1 MPDGAPV
8 SNSSP
13 GLAAKRDELVHGHLD
28 TYASTLAVMSELD
41 AAAWE
46 FESGCPGWSVHD
58 LLSHMIGLERLM
70 LGDAFPDHVVDPMPP
85 HVSGPFAEKTEVD
98 VDLRRGR
105 SRADQLAE
113 ARETFDRRAAALAAL
128 APEDM
133 DQPMNGV
140 LGTDVAIKVLGI
152 RLFDLYAHEQDIRRA
167 SGRPGHQQGP
177 AAEVFWRRSSR
188 GLAAS
193 LRQRADATGTV
204 TFVID
209 EPEPRDVTINL
220 GEDGPGAAVTLDWS
234 TWVAMV
240 CGRADAPR
248 DRVTVDGEEDLAAKV
263 LAAMNLTV

>member
-1 MPDGAPV
+1 VPDGAPV

-13 GLAAKRDELVHGHLD
+13 GLAAKRVELVHGHLD
-28 TYASTLAVMSELD
+28 VYASTLAVMSELD
-41 AAAWE
+41 DAAWDRQ
-46 FESGCPGWSVHD
+46 SGCPGWSVHD

-70 LGDAFPDHVVDPMPP
+70 LGDEFPDHVVDPMPP
-85 HVSGPFAEKTEVD
+85 HVSGPVAEKTEVD

-105 SRADQLAE
+105 SRADLLAE
-113 ARETFDRRAAALAAL
+113 ARETFDRRAAALSAL

-140 LGTDVAIKVLGI
+140 FGTDVAVKVLGI

-167 SGRPGHQQGP
+167 SRQLGHQQGP

-188 GLAAS
+188 GMAAS
-193 LRQRADATGTV
+193 LGQRVEATGNV

-209 EPEPRDVTINL
+209 EPEPRHVTINL
-220 GEDGPGAAVTLDWS
+220 GDDGPGAALTLDWS
-234 TWVAMV
+234 TWVALV

-248 DRVTVDGEEDLAAKV
+248 DRVTIDGEDDLATKV
-263 LAAMNLTV
+263 LGAMNLTI